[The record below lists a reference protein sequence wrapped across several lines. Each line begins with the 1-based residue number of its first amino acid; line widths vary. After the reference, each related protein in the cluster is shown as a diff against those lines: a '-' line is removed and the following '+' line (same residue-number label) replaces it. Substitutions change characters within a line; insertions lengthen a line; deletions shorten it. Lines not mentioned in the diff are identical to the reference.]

1 MKNTIYTIDN
11 YSFDNLEIKK
21 PKKTTD
27 NYQSKI
33 NFCFQTPILE
43 IVKTNEQSITLGLT
57 ESVKKLLDNFDN
69 YLINSVSEK
78 SETFFDDKITSDEL
92 EEIYKSSYF
101 KDKFILKF
109 SDSLNI
115 YTNTNSNLEKTE
127 LKQNLSVI
135 ALVKCSKIIYY
146 RTFCLPY
153 WEVVQLKIKEK
164 KPEKV
169 KIDKSSYLFVDNE
182 NSESE
187 SESDSENDKK
197 IKKINFKK

>member
-1 MKNTIYTIDN
+1 MKNTIYNIEN
-11 YSFDNLEIKK
+11 YSFDNIEIKN

-43 IVKTNEQSITLGLT
+43 ILKTNEQSITLGLT
-57 ESVKKLLDNFDN
+57 DSVKKLLDNFDN
-69 YLINSVSEK
+69 YIINNISEK
-78 SETFFDDKITSDEL
+78 SETFFDDKITPDEL
-92 EEIYKSSYF
+92 EDIYKSSYF

-115 YTNTNSNLEKTE
+115 YTNSNSNLEKTE
-127 LKQNLSVI
+127 LKENLNVI

-146 RTFCLPY
+146 KTFCLPY
-153 WEVVQLKIKEK
+153 WEVIQIKIKEK
-164 KPEKV
+164 KTEKV
-169 KIDKSSYLFVDNE
+169 KIDRSSYLFVDNE

-187 SESDSENDKK
+187 TESDDDKK